1 MNELQK
7 RAGHDEVAGAPAAAK
22 APQKLTDVAAAIK
35 IAELQAGLEALKQ
48 GHSVVVD
55 MLNAKVNS
63 LRAENDSQKR
73 EITGLN
79 SAFQWAYNY
88 KEIPRRHWLEQGHS
102 EEYADAMEN
111 LLGSMKENIQTL
123 SLGTVLNDS
132 DHGEKIIKIDFN
144 LNDEQGN
151 YVRADHDELLMPHWK
166 EFAAALRHWSE
177 YHADGKCLKVE
188 IIYIE
193 LPKVVL
199 DILRPAFEESRIEN
213 VFFENSHHT
222 GDMADFAKKVL
233 QSNHFTKEVYF
244 GTIKFTQEDV
254 KTLCS
259 AIKSRNMGS
268 QSIKN
273 LALCDCFDGGIDAHT
288 LGSILTSVTSGSA
301 KEVTLDLRRN
311 MMTSREAG
319 VIARFLT
326 SNEVQVDNPHSFHL
340 ACLSRLTLV
349 VF

>member
-1 MNELQK
+1 M
-7 RAGHDEVAGAPAAAK
+7 GTVCD
-22 APQKLTDVAAAIK
+22 
-35 IAELQAGLEALKQ
+35 
-48 GHSVVVD
+48 
-55 MLNAKVNS
+55 
-63 LRAENDSQKR
+63 END
-73 EITGLN
+73 
-79 SAFQWAYNY
+79 
-88 KEIPRRHWLEQGHS
+88 
-102 EEYADAMEN
+102 
-111 LLGSMKENIQTL
+111 ENI
-123 SLGTVLNDS
+123 V
-132 DHGEKIIKIDFN
+132 KIDFVLKDEGDDESLVSYWCHTGKSLLPRSDIG
-144 LNDEQGN
+144 LNTT
-151 YVRADHDELLMPHWK
+151 LMANASRSK
-166 EFAAALRHWSE
+166 SSTLNCQKLS
-177 YHADGKCLKVE
+177 LK
-188 IIYIE
+188 Y
-193 LPKVVL
+193 
-199 DILRPAFEESRIEN
+199 RIKG
-213 VFFENSHHT
+213 VFFERSSHHS

-349 VF
+349 VFCVTAARDRLREQSG